1 MPHRHH
7 DLDIEQRLRGEL
19 DKAREAYGAASREF
33 DSLVKD
39 IPRGIPQPDGDFRIQ
54 QAGEASRAALRKY
67 LLALKQFSQYTLKG
81 IVPED
86 MPPMD

>member
-1 MPHRHH
+1 MPYRHDH
-7 DLDIEQRLRGEL
+7 LEIEQRLKGEL

-33 DSLVKD
+33 DLLIRD
-39 IPRGIPQPDGDFRIQ
+39 IPSGIPQPDGNLRIRKI
-54 QAGEASRAALRKY
+54 GEASRVALKNY
-67 LLALKQFSQYTLKG
+67 TLALKRFSQYTLAG